1 MLRLPLY
8 DAYPIDDLVLPLG
21 ELTWRRSNLDP
32 IEQVTLL
39 ALIALRAPRRIFE
52 IGTYD
57 GSTTRRLA
65 AAAPA
70 ARVWTLDLS
79 PELAGASTE
88 TGTRDHAAAGLV
100 GNAFRNTPEATRITQ
115 IFSDSRLFAPE
126 ELGGTMD
133 LVIVDAG
140 HELEFVRADTRTAL
154 TLRSPD
160 GVIVWDDYEDYWPD
174 VQAGVDELPPEI
186 LADCVHIANSG
197 LAVYDPL
204 RRAGALREPRG

>member
-1 MLRLPLY
+1 MPLY
-8 DAYPIDDLVLPLG
+8 DAYPIDELVLPLG
-21 ELTWRRSNLDP
+21 DLTWRRSNLDP
-32 IEQVTLL
+32 IEQATLL
-39 ALIALRAPRRIFE
+39 ALIALRKPRRMFE

-70 ARVWTLDLS
+70 AHVWTLDLS

-88 TGTRDHAAAGLV
+88 AGTRDHAAAGLV
-100 GNAFRNTPEATRITQ
+100 GRAFHGTPEATRITQ
-115 IFSDSRLFAPE
+115 IFSDSRLFEPR
-126 ELGGTMD
+126 ELAGTMD

-154 TLRSPD
+154 TLRSPI
-160 GVIVWDDYEDYWPD
+160 GVIAWDDYEDYWPD

-197 LAVYDPL
+197 LAVYDPHRREHLGL
-204 RRAGALREPRG
+204 R